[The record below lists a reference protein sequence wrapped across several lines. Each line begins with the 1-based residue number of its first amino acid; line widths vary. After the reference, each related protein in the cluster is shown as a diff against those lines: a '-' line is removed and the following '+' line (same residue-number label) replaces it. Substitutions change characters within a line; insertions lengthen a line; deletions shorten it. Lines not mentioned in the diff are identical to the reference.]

1 MFKLNFLN
9 KHYNVILRPHPK
21 TLTINKDI
29 LRELEKL
36 NYKVDKNFNQKIGQ
50 IIKCSDLIL
59 ADYGAILFILV
70 SKEKNDFIK
79 FKRKYKIRKRFN
91 CNKCRFLLREDVE
104 NLNTDIS
111 ESDIYEKIE
120 NEFNADNYE
129 SLKDLKMKYFGH
141 KTSLNLIQ
149 VKKYLET
156 KLNN

>member
-1 MFKLNFLN
+1 MILLN
-9 KHYNVILRPHPK
+9 
-21 TLTINKDI
+21 
-29 LRELEKL
+29 LRENTKFEK
-36 NYKVDKNFNQKIGQ
+36 
-50 IIKCSDLIL
+50 DLI
-59 ADYGAILFILV
+59 Y
-70 SKEKNDFIK
+70 
-79 FKRKYKIRKRFN
+79 
-91 CNKCRFLLREDVE
+91 NKSLDILLREDVE
-104 NLNTDIS
+104 NLNTDLS